1 MIPRTVFSDEH
12 ETFRATVTNF
22 LETEVTPYHRQWEKD
37 GVVPRDVWT
46 KAGKAGLLNTA
57 IPDEIGGLGGNFL
70 HAAVVIEEMGKAN
83 ASGPN
88 FPLHSDIICPYLQH
102 YGSAEQQK
110 WLPKMTAGEV
120 IGAIA
125 MTEPGAGSDLQG
137 IQTTAKKDG
146 DDYVINGQKVYISNG
161 QLADLIIVACKTDPS
176 EGWRGISLI
185 LVEATREGF
194 SRGRNLEKIGM
205 HAQDT
210 SELFF
215 DNVRVPR
222 ENLIGAEE
230 GKGFIQLVSQLPQ
243 ERLIQ
248 AVRGAAVVEGAIK
261 WTLDY
266 TRDRK
271 AFGKSILS
279 FQNTQFKLAELQSH
293 AAMLRTFIDRCLELH
308 IEGNLSAEDAAMA
321 KMNATDLQCRT
332 LDECLQL
339 HGGAGYM
346 WEYPIAQAWA
356 DSRMSRIAGG
366 SAEIMK
372 QIIAK
377 DMMARNA

>member
-37 GVVPRDVWT
+37 GVVPREVWT
-46 KAGKAGLLNTA
+46 KAGTTGLLNTA
-57 IPDEIGGLGGNFL
+57 IPDEMGGLGGNFL

-261 WTLDY
+261 WTMDY

-293 AAMLRTFIDRCLELH
+293 ATMLRTFIDRCLELH